1 MFVKAEPIET
11 LLPLSC
17 ACHDGCRDFCFMQQT
32 FSVSHSH
39 KSNDES
45 RVCYRVLCKKPL
57 KTAIMQGMETANLIH
72 VIHPTKY
79 KQNDDLA
86 ICSRSKNNKIII
98 DSFNINL

>member
-1 MFVKAEPIET
+1 MFVKAEPLRRFYRCRVLVMMDVET
-11 LLPLSC
+11 F
-17 ACHDGCRDFCFMQQT
+17 AFMQQT

-79 KQNDDLA
+79 KQNDGLA